1 MTENIVNFP
10 KKGLEMFPSSIE
22 ESLDHIRSVRQ
33 EYCDEVADDVFEAM
47 ASVLA
52 TYGFVVRMNEGHIK
66 DFTFVEETIKALVYR
81 YKRIEHPFHEI
92 IDNVITISDEV
103 KEDLEKAKEQQET
116 NLTS

>member
-10 KKGLEMFPSSIE
+10 NKGLEMFPSSIE

-33 EYCDEVADDVFEAM
+33 EYCNEVADDVFEAM
-47 ASVLA
+47 ASVLS

-66 DFTFVEETIKALVYR
+66 DFTFAEETIKALVYR